1 MFIWVDMQ
9 SIFRSFFFRLI
20 AGLLLVCVLPA
31 LVLPEWR
38 GAWRGSLL
46 HEVSLTTVAVA
57 FIASMFSMQR
67 FDWFPGTR
75 SIFAGLTI
83 VIGWY
88 ALLGAFLMAV
98 RLPYS
103 LSYIWLGFILSLGF
117 MLVQSSWFRHHHV
130 LRMGFVPVGRA
141 EHLDDVHGVEWIR
154 LEEPALPENDRKLNA
169 IVADLHAPTLTS
181 TWQKFLADCTL
192 QHMPVYNI
200 RQVEEA
206 LTGRVKIHHMY
217 ENNLGSLLPNP
228 IYMALKYLWEGG
240 LIVLSLP
247 IVLPL
252 MLLTA
257 LLIKLEDGGSV
268 FYNQE
273 RVGYRG
279 KPFLMYK
286 FRSMTENRKLNQE
299 TTTAHNDARVTR
311 IGRFIRKVRIDE
323 LPQFLNV
330 ALGQMSLIG
339 PRAEYKKFA
348 DELEQQVPFYQYRHI
363 VKPGITGWA
372 QVRHGYATGADETQ
386 VKIEHDFY
394 YIKNFSFSLDVLI
407 VFLTIRTMLTGF
419 GAR

>member
-1 MFIWVDMQ
+1 M
-9 SIFRSFFFRLI
+9 
-20 AGLLLVCVLPA
+20 LLVCSLPVF
-31 LVLPEWR
+31 LLPEWR
-38 GAWRGSLL
+38 SGGWSGSLL
-46 HEVSLTTVAVA
+46 HQVSMATVAVA

-83 VIGWY
+83 VVGWY
-88 ALLGAFLMAV
+88 ALLGALLMAA

-103 LSYIWLGFILSLGF
+103 LSYIWAGFILSLVF
-117 MLVQSSWFRHHHV
+117 MLLQSTWFRHSHI
-130 LRMGFVPVGRA
+130 LRMGFVPLGRA
-141 EHLDDVHGVEWIR
+141 DHLDQVQGVAWTR
-154 LEEPALPENDRKLNA
+154 LEQPMLPIGSPRLDA
-169 IVADLHAPTLTS
+169 IVADLHAPALTS
-181 TWQKFLADCTL
+181 PWQKFLADCTL

-228 IYMALKYLWEGG
+228 IYMALKYLWEVG
-240 LIVLSLP
+240 LIMLSLP
-247 IVLPL
+247 VVLPL
-252 MLLTA
+252 MLVTA
-257 LLIKLEDGGSV
+257 LLIKLEDGGSI

-279 KPFLMYK
+279 KPFLMFK
-286 FRSMTENRKLNQE
+286 FRSMTENRNLNQQ
-299 TTTAHNDARVTR
+299 TTTTHNDARVTR
-311 IGRFIRKVRIDE
+311 VGRFIRKVRIDE

-386 VKIEHDFY
+386 IKIEHDFY

>member
-1 MFIWVDMQ
+1 
-9 SIFRSFFFRLI
+9 
-20 AGLLLVCVLPA
+20 
-31 LVLPEWR
+31 
-38 GAWRGSLL
+38 
-46 HEVSLTTVAVA
+46 
-57 FIASMFSMQR
+57 MFSMQR

-88 ALLGAFLMAV
+88 ALLGALLMAA

-103 LSYIWLGFILSLGF
+103 LSYIWLGFVLSLAF
-117 MLVQSSWFRHHHV
+117 MLVQSSWLRHSHV
-130 LRMGFVPVGRA
+130 LRMGFVPLGRA
-141 EHLDDVHGVEWIR
+141 DHLDQVHGVEWIR
-154 LEEPALPENDRKLNA
+154 LEQPALPANGRRLDAL
-169 IVADLHAPTLTS
+169 VADLHAPALTNA
-181 TWQKFLADCTL
+181 WQKFLADCTL

-206 LTGRVKIHHMY
+206 LTGRAKIHHMY

-228 IYMALKYLWEGG
+228 IYMALKYVWEVA
-240 LIVLSLP
+240 LIALSLP
-247 IVLPL
+247 IVLPI
-252 MLLTA
+252 MLVTA
-257 LLIKLEDGGSV
+257 LLTKLEDGSSI

-279 KPFLMYK
+279 KPFLMFK

-311 IGRFIRKVRIDE
+311 VGRFIRKVRIDE

-407 VFLTIRTMLTGF
+407 VFLTLRTMLTGF

>member
-1 MFIWVDMQ
+1 MLRWVDMQ
-9 SIFRSFFFRLI
+9 KIFRSFLFRLT
-20 AGLLLVCVLPA
+20 AGLLLVCLVPV

-38 GAWRGSLL
+38 GGWRGSLL
-46 HEVSLTTVAVA
+46 HEVSLAVVAVA

-75 SIFAGLTI
+75 SIFAGLTV

-88 ALLGAFLMAV
+88 VLLGALLMGA

-103 LSYIWLGFILSLGF
+103 ISYIWLGLVLSLGF
-117 MLVQSSWFRHHHV
+117 MLIQSHWLRHSHV
-130 LRMGFVPVGRA
+130 LRMAFVPLGRA
-141 EHLDDVHGVEWIR
+141 NDLDQVHGVEWIR
-154 LEEPALPENDRKLNA
+154 LEQPAMPANGQKPDA
-169 IVADLHAPTLTS
+169 IVADLHAPALTAV
-181 TWQKFLADCTL
+181 WQKFLADCTL

-206 LTGRVKIHHMY
+206 LTGRVKIFHMY

-228 IYMALKYLWEGG
+228 FYMVLKYLWEVG

-247 IVLPL
+247 VVLPL
-252 MLLTA
+252 MLVTA

-268 FYNQE
+268 FYSQE

-279 KPFLMYK
+279 KPFLMFK
-286 FRSMTENRKLNQE
+286 FRSMTQNRKLNQE
-299 TTTAHNDARVTR
+299 TSTTHNDARVTR

-348 DELEQQVPFYQYRHI
+348 DELEQQVAFYQYRHI

-407 VFLTIRTMLTGF
+407 VFLTIRTLLTGF
-419 GAR
+419 GSR

>member
-1 MFIWVDMQ
+1 MIRTEAQ
-9 SIFRSFFFRLI
+9 
-20 AGLLLVCVLPA
+20 
-31 LVLPEWR
+31 E
-38 GAWRGSLL
+38 
-46 HEVSLTTVAVA
+46 A
-57 FIASMFSMQR
+57 F
-67 FDWFPGTR
+67 
-75 SIFAGLTI
+75 
-83 VIGWY
+83 
-88 ALLGAFLMAV
+88 
-98 RLPYS
+98 
-103 LSYIWLGFILSLGF
+103 
-117 MLVQSSWFRHHHV
+117 
-130 LRMGFVPVGRA
+130 
-141 EHLDDVHGVEWIR
+141 
-154 LEEPALPENDRKLNA
+154 
-169 IVADLHAPTLTS
+169 
-181 TWQKFLADCTL
+181 WQKFLADCTL

-206 LTGRVKIHHMY
+206 LTGRVKIFHMY

-228 IYMALKYLWEGG
+228 FYMVLKYLWEVG

-247 IVLPL
+247 VVLPL
-252 MLLTA
+252 MLVTA

-268 FYNQE
+268 FYSQE

-279 KPFLMYK
+279 KPFLMFK
-286 FRSMTENRKLNQE
+286 FRSMTQNRKLNQE
-299 TTTAHNDARVTR
+299 TSTTHNDARVTR

-348 DELEQQVPFYQYRHI
+348 DELEQQVAFYQYRHI

-407 VFLTIRTMLTGF
+407 VFLTIRTLLTGF
-419 GAR
+419 GSR

>member
-1 MFIWVDMQ
+1 MQ
-9 SIFRSFFFRLI
+9 KIVQSFPFRLL
-20 AGLLLVCVLPA
+20 AGLSLVCLVPA

-38 GAWRGSLL
+38 SGGWWGSLL
-46 HEVSLTTVAVA
+46 QEVSIATVGVA
-57 FIASMFSMQR
+57 FVLSMFSMQR

-83 VIGWY
+83 VVSWY
-88 ALLGAFLMAV
+88 ALLGALLMAA

-103 LSYIWLGFILSLGF
+103 LSYIWLGFVLSLAF
-117 MLVQSSWFRHHHV
+117 MLVQSSWLRHSHV
-130 LRMGFVPVGRA
+130 LRMGFVPLGRA
-141 EHLDDVHGVEWIR
+141 DHLDQVHGVEWIR
-154 LEEPALPENDRKLNA
+154 LEQPALPANGRRLDAL
-169 IVADLHAPTLTS
+169 VADLHAPALTNA
-181 TWQKFLADCTL
+181 WQKFLADCTL

-228 IYMALKYLWEGG
+228 IYMALKYVWEVA
-240 LIVLSLP
+240 LIALSLP
-247 IVLPL
+247 IVLPI
-252 MLLTA
+252 MLVTA
-257 LLIKLEDGGSV
+257 LLIKLEDGGSI

-279 KPFLMYK
+279 KPFLMFK

-311 IGRFIRKVRIDE
+311 VGRFIRKVRIDE

-339 PRAEYKKFA
+339 PRAEYKRFA

>member
-1 MFIWVDMQ
+1 MQ
-9 SIFRSFFFRLI
+9 KIFRSFTLRLI
-20 AGLLLVCVLPA
+20 VGLLLVSCIPVL
-31 LVLPEWR
+31 LLPGW
-38 GAWRGSLL
+38 GGYKSWSNSLL
-46 HEVSLTTVAVA
+46 HQVSVATVALA
-57 FIASMFSMQR
+57 FVASMLSMQR

-83 VIGWY
+83 VVSWY
-88 ALLGAFLMAV
+88 ALLGALLMAA

-103 LSYIWLGFILSLGF
+103 LSYIWAGFALSLIF
-117 MLVQSSWFRHHHV
+117 MLAQSTWFRRSHV
-130 LRMGFVPVGRA
+130 QRMGFVPLGRA
-141 EHLDDVHGVEWIR
+141 DHLDQVQGVAWTK
-154 LEEPALPENDRKLNA
+154 LDQPALPAGGVRLDA
-169 IVADLHAPTLTS
+169 IVADLHAPALTDA
-181 TWQKFLADCTL
+181 WQKFLADCTL

-228 IYMALKYLWEGG
+228 IYMALKYLWEVG

-247 IVLPL
+247 VVLPL
-252 MLLTA
+252 MLVTA
-257 LLIKLEDGGSV
+257 LLIKLEDGGSI

-279 KPFLMYK
+279 KPFLMFK
-286 FRSMTENRKLNQE
+286 FRSMTENHKLNQQ
-299 TTTAHNDARVTR
+299 TTTTHNDARVTR
-311 IGRFIRKVRIDE
+311 VGRFIRKVRIDE

-330 ALGQMSLIG
+330 AMGQMSLIG

-407 VFLTIRTMLTGF
+407 VFLTIKTMLTGF
-419 GAR
+419 GSR

>member
-1 MFIWVDMQ
+1 MKRIL
-9 SIFRSFFFRLI
+9 RSFVFRLV
-20 AGLLLVCVLPA
+20 AGLLLVCLVPAALLPHWSFSVWPEGGLQQVSMIFVA
-31 LVLPEWR
+31 LAL
-38 GAWRGSLL
+38 
-46 HEVSLTTVAVA
+46 
-57 FIASMFSMQR
+57 IASMLSMRR

-75 SIFAGLTI
+75 SIFAG
-83 VIGWY
+83 VPVVFGWY
-88 ALLGAFLMAV
+88 ALFGAVLLAA

-103 LSYIWLGFILSLGF
+103 QSYIWLGLGFSLSF
-117 MLVQSSWFRHHHV
+117 MLVQSAWLRHSQLHY
-130 LRMGFVPVGRA
+130 MGFVPLGRA
-141 EHLDDVHGVEWIR
+141 MRLHDLADVAEVKWVEIVQPVLPPEKRRLD
-154 LEEPALPENDRKLNA
+154 A
-169 IVADLHAPTLTS
+169 IVADLHAPALTRE
-181 TWQKFLADCTL
+181 WQKFLADCTL
-192 QHMPVYNI
+192 RHLPVYNI

-228 IYMALKYLWEGG
+228 TYMAVKYLMEVT
-240 LIVLSLP
+240 LILLSLP
-247 IVLPL
+247 AVLPI
-252 MLLTA
+252 MVLTA
-257 LLIKLEDGGSV
+257 LAIKLEDGGPV

-279 KPFLMYK
+279 NPFRMFK
-286 FRSMTENRKLNQE
+286 FRSMTHDRSINQE
-299 TTTAHNDARVTR
+299 TTTQHNDTRVTR

-330 ALGQMSLIG
+330 VLGQMSLIG

-386 VKIEHDFY
+386 IKIEHDFY
-394 YIKNFSFSLDVLI
+394 YIKNFSFALDILI
-407 VFLTIRTMLTGF
+407 VFLTIRTMMTGF